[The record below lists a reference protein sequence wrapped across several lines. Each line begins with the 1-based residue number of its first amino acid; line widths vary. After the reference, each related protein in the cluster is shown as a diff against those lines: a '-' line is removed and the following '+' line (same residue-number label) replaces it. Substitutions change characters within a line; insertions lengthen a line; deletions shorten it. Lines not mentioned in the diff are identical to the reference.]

1 MMGLLVFKEQL
12 KAFYGKFSY
21 LINPLKKFLFA
32 LAVFILLNQN
42 LGFKEVLK
50 NPVIV
55 CILSLLSA
63 LLPMSMLTCT
73 AAVFMLVHLYSLS
86 LELTLIAGLLVL
98 IVLILYSGFQPG
110 NSVFMLITPVLFF
123 IRLPYIIPFII
134 GLSGGLS
141 ALAPMCVGI
150 FFYHLLVY
158 AKQNAGVL
166 ASTEAVD
173 ITQKYMQIIKSLLSN
188 EMMILMILTF
198 FSAAV
203 VVYLIKSLSFDY
215 SWAVAIAVGTVVE
228 LAVMF
233 IGNTRM
239 DVNISLGSMALG
251 VSLSVILAYIFHFF
265 VFSVDYSRTEFLQYQ
280 DDDYYYYVKAVPK
293 MTVAAPDVKVQRIN
307 RRKDS

>member
-1 MMGLLVFKEQL
+1 MIGLLVFKERL
-12 KAFYGKFSY
+12 KAFYGRFSY
-21 LINPLKKFLFA
+21 LINPLKKFVFA

-50 NPVIV
+50 NPAIV

-63 LLPMSMLTCT
+63 FLPMSVLTCT

-86 LELTLIAGLLVL
+86 MELTLITGILVL

-110 NSVFMLITPVLFF
+110 NSVFMVITPVLFF
-123 IRLPYIIPFII
+123 LKIPYIIPFII

-141 ALAPMCVGI
+141 ALVPMCLGI
-150 FFYHLLVY
+150 FFYHLLIY

-166 ASTEAVD
+166 AGSEAVD
-173 ITQKYMQIIKSLLSN
+173 ATQKYMQIIKSLISD
-188 EMMILMILTF
+188 EMMILMILTLLT
-198 FSAAV
+198 AAV
-203 VVYLIKSLSFDY
+203 VVYLIKSLSFNY
-215 SWAVAIAVGTVVE
+215 SWAVAIAVGMVTE

-233 IGNTRM
+233 IGSTRM
-239 DVNISLGSMALG
+239 DVNLSVGSMAVG
-251 VSLSVILAYIFHFF
+251 VSISVILAYIFQFF
-265 VFSVDYSRTEFLQYQ
+265 IFSVDYSRTEFLQFQ

-293 MTVAAPDVKVQRIN
+293 MAVAAQDVKVQRIN

>member
-12 KAFYGKFSY
+12 KAFYGRFSY
-21 LINPLKKFLFA
+21 LINPLKKFLFS

-63 LLPMSMLTCT
+63 LLPMSVLTCT

>member
-1 MMGLLVFKEQL
+1 
-12 KAFYGKFSY
+12 
-21 LINPLKKFLFA
+21 
-32 LAVFILLNQN
+32 
-42 LGFKEVLK
+42 
-50 NPVIV
+50 
-55 CILSLLSA
+55 
-63 LLPMSMLTCT
+63 
-73 AAVFMLVHLYSLS
+73 MLVHLYSLS
-86 LELTLIAGLLVL
+86 MELTLIAGLLVL

-123 IRLPYIIPFII
+123 IRIPYIIPFII

-141 ALAPMCVGI
+141 ALVPMCVGI

-166 ASTEAVD
+166 AGSETVD
-173 ITQKYMQIIKSLLSN
+173 ITQKYMQIIKSLISN

-198 FSAAV
+198 LSAAV
-203 VVYLIKSLSFDY
+203 VVYLIKSLSFNY
-215 SWAVAIAVGTVVE
+215 SWAVAIAAGMVAE

-233 IGNTRM
+233 IGNSRM
-239 DVNISLGSMALG
+239 DVNISVGSMALG
-251 VSLSVILAYIFHFF
+251 ISISVILAYIFHFF

-293 MTVAAPDVKVQRIN
+293 MAVAAPGVKVQRIN

>member
-1 MMGLLVFKEQL
+1 MTGLLVFKEQL
-12 KAFYGKFSY
+12 KAFYGRFSY
-21 LINPLKKFLFA
+21 LINPLKKFVFA
-32 LAVFILLNQN
+32 LIVFILLNQN

-63 LLPMSMLTCT
+63 FLPMSVLTCT

-86 LELTLIAGLLVL
+86 MELTVISGILVL

-110 NSVFMLITPVLFF
+110 NSVFMVITPVLFF
-123 IRLPYIIPFII
+123 VRIPYIIPFII

-141 ALAPMCVGI
+141 ALVPMCVGI
-150 FFYHLLVY
+150 FFYHLLTY

-166 ASTEAVD
+166 AGAETVD
-173 ITQKYMQIIKSLLSN
+173 ITQKYMQILKSLISN

-198 FSAAV
+198 LTAAV
-203 VVYLIKSLSFDY
+203 VVYLIKSLSFNY
-215 SWAVAIAVGTVVE
+215 SWAVAIAVGMVAE

-233 IGNTRM
+233 IGNSRM
-239 DVNISLGSMALG
+239 NVNLSVGSMAIG
-251 VSLSVILAYIFHFF
+251 VSISVILAYIFHFF
-265 VFSVDYSRTEFLQYQ
+265 VFSVDYSRTEFLQFQ

-293 MTVAAPDVKVQRIN
+293 MAVAAPDVKVQRIN